1 MKLKPK
7 ETKPRGLDVSRYL
20 ASSEIIFECLSTYTE
35 HGLQNREGIRGI
47 SKFPACRKILYATCW
62 VVLIEYYYYYYY
74 LAAIPRLVI
83 LWSVQFIVFIFLSPK
98 NPPKSHSSEWV
109 EC

>member
-1 MKLKPK
+1 MSLGIWSAVK
-7 ETKPRGLDVSRYL
+7 G
-20 ASSEIIFECLSTYTE
+20 IIFECLSTYTE

-47 SKFPACRKILYATCW
+47 SKFPVCRKIQYATCW

-83 LWSVQFIVFIFLSPK
+83 LWSVQFIVLIFLSPK